1 MGNRDWIQMQEKM
14 GNIGPARLSHA
25 SRKNETEYFQFSRQ
39 HRQYDANRTF
49 FYYLF
54 LDGGFLSTRD
64 RKIGL
69 LQLLVLLFKRFRL
82 RKTGRKRVKFLDVRK
97 MKDGRI
103 VERFSVEKESD

>member
-1 MGNRDWIQMQEKM
+1 MEKRDCIQMQEKM
-14 GNIGPARLSHA
+14 ANIRPARLSHA
-25 SRKNETEYFQFSRQ
+25 SRKNKTEYFQFSRQ

-69 LQLLVLLFKRFRL
+69 FQLLVLLFTAFQAIQIAKNRTQTREIF
-82 RKTGRKRVKFLDVRK
+82 GCQEDE
-97 MKDGRI
+97 DGTNR
-103 VERFSVEKESD
+103 